1 MTDIGPKTKTKT
13 LRDDFSAAKQDD
25 PRARSL
31 APAFEHLSKS
41 LEVAK
46 AFNRPRHHG
55 IIAPISERFLAV
67 RKGVSNHGEYART
80 DPSADSDPLAA
91 SNADDGRNER
101 GQRKARA
108 LAGALAEAQ
117 VDEKAGRVSGQTYD
131 PCGSGTGQA
140 PLRGR
145 PSSFGP
151 RASRGGRRG
160 HSRHRHRRSHHG

>member
-1 MTDIGPKTKTKT
+1 MTDLGPKTETEP
-13 LRDDFSAAKQDD
+13 LRDDFSRAKQDD

-67 RKGVSNHGEYART
+67 RKGVSSHGEYARA
-80 DPSADSDPLAA
+80 DPSSDSDPLAA

-101 GQRKARA
+101 GEGKAQT

-117 VDEKAGRVSGQTYD
+117 VEEEEGGVSGQ
-131 PCGSGTGQA
+131 PNNPRVFGTDHA
-140 PLRGR
+140 PFVGELY
-145 PSSFGP
+145 
-151 RASRGGRRG
+151 
-160 HSRHRHRRSHHG
+160 